1 MASTPQ
7 ELPVSVSR
15 AGRVARVARDAA
27 RSLDEVADATSG
39 RGRWATPDRD
49 GAVGGAIAVA
59 RPDGRFDVE
68 LHLIARPV
76 PLHALGERIR
86 ERIDRDARQAGVAE
100 LVGPVDIVFEDV
112 EEAPGRRAE
121 RS

>member
-15 AGRVARVARDAA
+15 AGKVARLARDAA
-27 RSLDEVADATSG
+27 RSLDEVAGATSG
-39 RGRWATPDRD
+39 GGRWATPDRD
-49 GAVGGAIAVA
+49 GAVEGAIAVA

-68 LHLIARPV
+68 LHLVARLV

-86 ERIDRDARQAGVAE
+86 ERIDRDARRAGIVE
-100 LVGPVDIVFEDV
+100 LLGPVDIVFENV
-112 EEAPGRRAE
+112 EPAPARQVE